1 MIKRL
6 DPFILIGFLII
17 GIPLLAATITACVT
31 STQEEVDDPTG
42 GFYKVDGITV
52 HEIHPKPGITCFV
65 VYNNGISCIK
75 D

>member
-17 GIPLLAATITACVT
+17 GIPLLGATIVGCSKPDAT
-31 STQEEVDDPTG
+31 EVANPENKWI
-42 GFYKVDGITV
+42 KVDGMHV
-52 HEIHPKPGITCFV
+52 HEIHPRLGVTCYV
-65 VYNNGISCIK
+65 VYNNGISCLK